1 MITITHLIT
10 IVLYAL
16 ALAEYALVESI
27 TIALLPCYN
36 RLSAGSAWQLTL
48 YTWFQLTWIQFCFEY
63 HPLFRYQVT
72 WLAYQ

>member
-16 ALAEYALVESI
+16 ALAEYALVEFI
-27 TIALLPCYN
+27 TNAVLPCYN
-36 RLSAGSAWQLTL
+36 RLAAGFPELAWQLTF

-63 HPLFRYQVT
+63 HPMYT
-72 WLAYQ
+72 K